1 MTAAPGQPASGSDR
15 IGTVGVVGCGLMGSG
30 IAEVVARSGR
40 EVAFVETDDDLV
52 AAGRARIERS
62 LAKAA
67 ERGQVSTDERDA
79 ALGRVR
85 GSATL
90 DDLADVDL
98 VIEAAT
104 EDRRAKLAILAH
116 LDEVVRPE
124 VVLASNTSSIPIVD
138 LATATGRPDRVVGMH
153 FFNPVPA
160 MELIELIAAI
170 TTSEQ
175 TVELAT
181 AFGTSLGKRVV
192 AVGDRAGFVANTLL
206 IPFLCDAV
214 RMVEEGYATAEDVD
228 AVVTLGLR
236 HPMGPLRLLD
246 FIGLDTTLHIAEV
259 LFEEFR
265 DRRYAPPPLL
275 RRMVAAGRLGK
286 KSGRGFYD
294 YAQGSG

>member
-15 IGTVGVVGCGLMGSG
+15 IETVGVVGCGLMGSG

-104 EDRRAKLAILAH
+104 EDRRAKLAIFAH

-206 IPFLCDAV
+206 IPFLCDAI

-246 FIGLDTTLHIAEV
+246 FIGLDTTLRIAEV

>member
-1 MTAAPGQPASGSDR
+1 MTDAPAERASGPAHL
-15 IGTVGVVGCGLMGSG
+15 GKVGVVGCGLMGSG
-30 IAEVVARSGR
+30 IVEVVARSGR
-40 EVAFVETDDDLV
+40 EVVFVEETDDLV
-52 AAGRARIERS
+52 SSGRGRVERS

-67 ERGQVSTDERDA
+67 DRGQISTEERDA

-85 GSATL
+85 GSEAL
-90 DDLADVDL
+90 ADLADVDL
-98 VIEAAT
+98 VIEATT
-104 EDRRAKLAILAH
+104 EDRSAKLAIFRQ

-138 LATATGRPDRVVGMH
+138 LATGTGRPDRVVGMH
-153 FFNPVPA
+153 FFNPAPA

-170 TTSEQ
+170 TTSEA
-175 TVELAT
+175 TVDLAT
-181 AFGTSLGKRVV
+181 AFGESLGKRVV

-206 IPFLCDAV
+206 VPFLCDAV

-246 FIGLDTTLHIAEV
+246 FIGLDTTLHIADV

-265 DRRYAPPPLL
+265 DSRFAPPPLL
-275 RRMVAAGRLGK
+275 RRMVAAGRLGR

-294 YAQGSG
+294 YAGG